1 MTLRVV
7 EKNTH
12 NRSFRADA
20 VSYVQ
25 GQRKR
30 ALVILVL
37 LDVPFDAPRSMRSP
51 M

>member
-1 MTLRVV
+1 MVMAHRP
-7 EKNTH
+7 H

-30 ALVILVL
+30 TLVILVL
-37 LDVPFDAPRSMRSP
+37 LDVPFDVFRHGP
-51 M
+51 